1 MRLVRR
7 EYNIFKASITQSIKN
22 VHARLHDVSSS
33 IISNS
38 VLSMDS
44 RSEGNVFLAKCIIG
58 LCLLSFQKDFAFGC
72 GGITHTIIG
81 NFYLWLNILSSVI
94 LDFASFCLLYGAD
107 WDLGGGGTWDMIVQ
121 VSLNI
126 IFYNTAPIK
135 NKSCALHVI

>member
-1 MRLVRR
+1 MRYVRR
-7 EYNIFKASITQSIKN
+7 QYNIFKASITQSIKN

-44 RSEGNVFLAKCIIG
+44 RSGGNVFLAKCIIG

-81 NFYLWLNILSSVI
+81 NFYVRLNILSSVI
-94 LDFASFCLLYGAD
+94 LDFALFCFCMVRIGT
-107 WDLGGGGTWDMIVQ
+107 GGGGLPGI
-121 VSLNI
+121 
-126 IFYNTAPIK
+126 
-135 NKSCALHVI
+135 